1 MGLRGIGAARL
12 KQARDAALARKRRLP
27 WERKGRTR
35 AQRII
40 AFLEWLP
47 VTKGIL
53 AGRRMKLL
61 PDQREF
67 INAVYGPAKPDGRR
81 RVALAIKSAAKGN
94 GKTGLCAGLAL
105 AHLVGPEG
113 EPRGEIYSASIDG
126 VHARRLFS
134 EMEAMI
140 LQRPELAALLN
151 VQRFRSR
158 IEVMSGPALG
168 SIYEALSADGRK
180 AQGLAPSLWIF
191 DELAQVEDRT
201 LLDGL
206 MEGTGKRLEGLGIV
220 ISTQA
225 RSDEHPLSQ
234 LIDDGLTG
242 NDRSVFVHLL
252 AAPDDADPFDEEVL
266 RSVNPAWGK
275 FLDLDDLRRSQKRAR
290 RMPAFEPA
298 FRNLRLNQRVDA
310 NSDNRIVT
318 VPVWQQ
324 GAAMINRNALAR
336 RPCYGALDL
345 SGKIDLTSFVLAF
358 PDEQPEPVFSLLP
371 FFWTPLDAL
380 AGRSPAEQQRFREWI
395 AKDLI
400 IPVPGPT
407 VRFSYVAHE
416 LTRLAKEFDIQA
428 IGYDRWRIDDL
439 KQDLADIDPH
449 FPVPL
454 VPFGQGY
461 KEMGPATEWFAEL
474 ALTGRLRHGG
484 HPVLTSAVVGCITIS
499 DAAGNVK
506 VDKEKSHGRSPVR
519 IDGAVA
525 AIMALDLARRQIRPA
540 EDPGAAFS
548 RIIIAR
554 GGFV

>member
-12 KQARDAALARKRRLP
+12 KQARDAAPARKRRLP

-35 AQRII
+35 PQRII

-53 AGRRMKLL
+53 SGRRMKLL
-61 PDQREF
+61 PDQLEF
-67 INAVYGPAKPDGRR
+67 IHAVYGPAKPDGRR

-206 MEGTGKRLEGLGIV
+206 MESTGKRSEGLGIV

-252 AAPDDADPFDEEVL
+252 AAPDDADPFDDEVL

-275 FLDLDDLRRSQKRAR
+275 FLDLDDLRRSQDRAR

-324 GAAMINRNALAR
+324 GAAMINRNVLAR

-358 PDEQPEPVFSLLP
+358 PGEQPEPVFSLLP
-371 FFWTPLDAL
+371 AGDVTSPLCTPPLAERVDDLPVRGVRECLHGAGPNIAHSPEL
-380 AGRSPAEQQRFREWI
+380 QDEAGRNRIVGRLVDPH
-395 AKDLI
+395 D
-400 IPVPGPT
+400 V
-407 VRFSYVAHE
+407 VVAHGQVERLE
-416 LTRLAKEFDIQA
+416 LSAHVLQRLLGSIEAP
-428 IGYDRWRIDDL
+428 GRLLGR
-439 KQDLADIDPH
+439 ADTLIDPLRKH
-449 FPVPL
+449 DV
-454 VPFGQGY
+454 G
-461 KEMGPATEWFAEL
+461 
-474 ALTGRLRHGG
+474 RHGG
-484 HPVLTSAVVGCITIS
+484 PPFATRRLRANT
-499 DAAGNVK
+499 
-506 VDKEKSHGRSPVR
+506 
-519 IDGAVA
+519 
-525 AIMALDLARRQIRPA
+525 ARVTRRL
-540 EDPGAAFS
+540 AAFKLGS
-548 RIIIAR
+548 RALHCR
-554 GGFV
+554 